1 MKTLDTLESVADLLA
16 LAKEIAQAEGLDERA
31 AFKRALAALSELASD
46 VQMDVRYTMKR
57 KPVTRW
63 RPVQRERSGR

>member
-1 MKTLDTLESVADLLA
+1 MKTLDTLEAVTDLLA

-31 AFKRALAALSELASD
+31 ALRRALAELPRLVND
-46 VQMDVRYTMKR
+46 VQTDVRYTMQR

-63 RPVQRERSGR
+63 RPVQQERNR